1 MNFYLEGFAV
11 YLKTERRLSDYTTES
26 YLCDI
31 RQYIEFLKLKNVS
44 EISNSTNSILLS
56 YMFILKRKIW
66 HLLLFIVS
74 YLL

>member
-11 YLKTERRLSDYTTES
+11 YLKTERRLSDYTNES
-26 YLCDI
+26 YLWILDN
-31 RQYIEFLKLKNVS
+31 IEFKLKNVS

-56 YMFILKRKIW
+56 YMLHLEKKNMA
-66 HLLLFIVS
+66 LLLFIVS